1 MDETTGEWRKLHN
14 EELMICRHTHTHTR
28 AHAHT
33 HTRAHAHAHTRA
45 HAHTHWTSDQP
56 VAEAT
61 T

>member
-45 HAHTHWTSDQP
+45 HAHTH
-56 VAEAT
+56 
-61 T
+61 